1 MATRIKAASIQSVR
15 QSRSQ
20 DRLQRSYDRFVDESD
35 PARKNK
41 AAIELIRVIF
51 GKDAVLNTEV

>member
-35 PARKNK
+35 PAHKNK